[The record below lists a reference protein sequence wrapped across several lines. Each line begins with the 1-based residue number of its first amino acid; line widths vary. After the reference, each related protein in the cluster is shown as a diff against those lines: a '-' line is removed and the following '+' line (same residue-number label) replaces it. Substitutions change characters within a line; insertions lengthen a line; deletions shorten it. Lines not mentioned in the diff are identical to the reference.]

1 MNKETSVI
9 ILAAGDSSRMGQPK
23 SLLKMPSG
31 ISFLE
36 NIVRQYTDFGCSKI
50 IIVLNK
56 SVRKL
61 VTIEKIALPKNVVIV
76 INNNPEFG
84 RFSSVK
90 LGVNE
95 VSSDYVF
102 IHNVDNP
109 IAKTI
114 VLSQLFK
121 NKMKSDVVIP
131 IINNK
136 GGHPVLLSKKVCEDI
151 LSEKANDLNLKS
163 YLKRYSLKKVEV
175 DDDSILI
182 NINNSNEL
190 ADFLSVY

>member
-9 ILAAGDSSRMGQPK
+9 ILAAGNSSRMGQPK

-36 NIVRQYTDFGCSKI
+36 NVVRQYADFGCSKI

-61 VTIEKIALPKNVVIV
+61 VLIEKVALPKNAVI
-76 INNNPEFG
+76 ITNNNPEFG

-95 VSSDYVF
+95 VDSDYVF

-109 IAKTI
+109 IAKI
-114 VLSQLFK
+114 KVLGQLYK
-121 NKMKSDVVIP
+121 SRMKSDVVVP
-131 IINNK
+131 TTNNK
-136 GGHPVLLSKKVCEDI
+136 GGHPILLSRKVCNEI
-151 LSEKANDLNLKS
+151 IYEKANDLNLKR
-163 YLKRYSLKKVEV
+163 YLKKYSLKKVEV
-175 DDDSILI
+175 IDDSILL

-190 ADFLSVY
+190 DDFLRKY